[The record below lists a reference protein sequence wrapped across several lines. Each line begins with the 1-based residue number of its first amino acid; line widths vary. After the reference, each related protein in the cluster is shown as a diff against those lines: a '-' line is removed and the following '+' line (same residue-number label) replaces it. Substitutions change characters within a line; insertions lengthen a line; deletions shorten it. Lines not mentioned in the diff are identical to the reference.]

1 MNHFRWQ
8 RVSNKKYLLIF
19 IGIGLTSVIVIVP
32 TVLLVKKNKEET
44 NITTVTSKITTTTK
58 MRVVTTKMTT
68 AMSIEEKESGI
79 ILWKIKINHH

>member
-1 MNHFRWQ
+1 
-8 RVSNKKYLLIF
+8 
-19 IGIGLTSVIVIVP
+19 
-32 TVLLVKKNKEET
+32 
-44 NITTVTSKITTTTK
+44 